1 MDMLKAIWILL
12 ATYAFAQ
19 PPAFEAAAIK
29 PCKDASSGS
38 HWNST
43 PGTINLRGHTLKS
56 LICVAYHVK
65 DSQVAGG
72 PKWIDGDRFDIN
84 AKSAGA
90 EDDPKLLEMLQTLLA
105 DRFQL
110 VFHREQK
117 ITPSY
122 ALVVVKSGMKIKPV
136 EGATG
141 SRSRGGRGQLTA
153 QGVSMEK
160 LAELLSRQVK
170 TPVIDFTGAPGVYDF
185 KLEWSTEGDAND
197 LESALFA
204 ALQSQL
210 GVKLESRK
218 LPTELIVVDRA
229 EKPSEN

>member
-1 MDMLKAIWILL
+1 MLKATWILL

-19 PPAFEAAAIK
+19 PPSFEAASIK
-29 PCKDASSGS
+29 PNKEVSSGTHWDS
-38 HWNST
+38 H
-43 PGTINLRGHTLKS
+43 PGTISMRGQTLKG

-72 PKWIDGDRFDIN
+72 PKWIDGERFDIN
-84 AKSAGA
+84 AKSVGP

-117 ITPSY
+117 IAPSY
-122 ALVVVKSGMKIKPV
+122 ALVVAKSGLKIKPV
-136 EGATG
+136 EGADG
-141 SRSRGGRGQLTA
+141 SRSKSGRGQLTA

-170 TPVIDFTGAPGVYDF
+170 TAVVDFTGAPGAYDF

-197 LESALFA
+197 VESALFA

-218 LPTELIVVDRA
+218 LPVDLIVVDRA